1 MTAFITPC
9 WNVSAKSLRSANS
22 AGQRFGLRGFLAALF
37 IGFLLMPLHKAWA
50 GPAEISL
57 KNPQVSSVDDGFAV
71 SADVSIDLG
80 SKLEDALLRGLPL
93 FFVHEFEMTK
103 PRWYWIEDKR
113 FSRSQSYRI
122 YYHALTRQYRV
133 GAGAIHP
140 SFATLDEALRYLG
153 NIRQW
158 RVIDRADLSDL
169 KVGETYQATLRLRL
183 DTAQLPRPLQISVL
197 FAREWELSGEVRW
210 AYTVPPVDSK
220 VENKAVD
227 AK

>member
-1 MTAFITPC
+1 MMAFITPC
-9 WNVSAKSLRSANS
+9 SNVWAKPLRHPKTSRR
-22 AGQRFGLRGFLAALF
+22 GFGLWAWLSALLLALF
-37 IGFLLMPLHKAWA
+37 FLPTKDAWA

-57 KNPQVSSVDDGFAV
+57 KNPQISLADDGLAV
-71 SADVSIDLG
+71 SAEVYIDLG

-113 FSRSQSYRI
+113 FSRSQTYRL

-140 SFATLDEALRYLG
+140 SFPTLEEALRYLG

-158 RVIDRADLSDL
+158 RVLDEAALAGL
-169 KVGETYQATLRLRL
+169 KVGETYQAVLRLRL

-210 AYTVPPVDSK
+210 SYIVPPA
-220 VENKAVD
+220 EQKAAD